1 MQQVSKELKEKLVND
16 LLNLLRHSVE
26 DKRYLNH
33 KHFEKFSIIQFK
45 DQFGNLSLLATP
57 TRVEM
62 NTHGLMGV
70 STNWVKAYTDSMVNF
85 AKNCNAEFDLKESN
99 WGQRRMD
106 YIADNLPPDW
116 YNGLM
121 RRKFKGEDN
130 V

>member
-1 MQQVSKELKEKLVND
+1 MQQVSRELKEKLVND
-16 LLNLLRHSVE
+16 LLSLLRNSVE

-57 TRVEM
+57 IRVEL

-106 YIADNLPPDW
+106 YIAENLPPDW

-121 RRKFKGEDN
+121 RKKIKGDDD